1 MWSEVEGR
9 DDGLSSELDVD
20 KMVLDA
26 RNKAAA
32 EAEAAARLK
41 GEKLLARR
49 ARKAAAR
56 ATAIAFRAASQAL
69 SLAADTVKSVQC
81 QFDPEEG
88 FPLNDAARAY
98 CVARWKQDM
107 DSGADA
113 RTHARD
119 TTRVDYE
126 VIRQETND
134 FDDEHLLGDGASCRV
149 FKGELYGYPV
159 AIKVFNETD
168 GVWVSATVP

>member
-1 MWSEVEGR
+1 MESR
-9 DDGLSSELDVD
+9 DDGLSCELDVD

-26 RNKAAA
+26 RNKAAE

-98 CVARWKQDM
+98 CVARWKQDV

-159 AIKVFNETD
+159 AIKVFNETG